1 MPRKNHGTA
10 SPSPRLET
18 RSCEQCTV
26 RDICLP
32 ALLNPE
38 QLAEFSKVVKRTEVL
53 HKGDYLYRVN
63 EPFSDLFAV
72 FTGFFKAF
80 VVDRH
85 GSEQITGFYF
95 TGEIMGLHALAHR
108 SYQYHVVALNTSV
121 ACRIPYGEFKRL
133 AAKFP
138 LLYTRLHDIFSHE
151 LIRARFSA
159 ANLTATQ
166 KVATML
172 YGISRRFQERGYSPF
187 EYLLPMPNTD
197 IANRLRLASE
207 TVSRIFT
214 RLAKQK
220 IVAVDDRRVKIL
232 DMERLADLSP
242 HNLYLLDH
250 RPIPE
255 NVNNRSMTRHG

>member
-1 MPRKNHGTA
+1 MPRKNHGTD
-10 SPSPRLET
+10 SPRLET
-18 RSCEQCTV
+18 RSCAQCAV

-32 ALLNPE
+32 ALLKPE
-38 QLAEFSKVVKRTEVL
+38 ELIEFGRIVKRADVL

-63 EPFSDLFAV
+63 EPFSDLYAV
-72 FTGFFKAF
+72 FTGHFKAF

-121 ACRIPYGEFKRL
+121 ACRIPYSEFKRL
-133 AAKFP
+133 AAKYP
-138 LLYTRLHDIFSHE
+138 LLYDRLHDIFSHE

-166 KVATML
+166 KVATLL
-172 YGISRRFQERGYSPF
+172 YGVSRRYQERGYSPW
-187 EYLLPMPNTD
+187 EYLLPMANTD

-220 IVAVDDRRVKIL
+220 IVIVDDRRVRIL
-232 DMERLADLSP
+232 DMQRLAELSP
-242 HNLYLLDH
+242 HNLYLLDD
-250 RPIPE
+250 RPIDMNGMP
-255 NVNNRSMTRHG
+255 VARHG